1 MITAEAQLRAGI
13 VPLCSKPSRDARL
26 GARRKRFHPL
36 TAPAPRRRGGVGT
49 KGVPTFRPRLR
60 RIEQRAFRLLKA
72 LDAARE
78 ATGAVLEARGAE
90 LEAAGASH

>member
-72 LDAARE
+72 LDAAR
-78 ATGAVLEARGAE
+78 ALQAFIGGFTDAE
-90 LEAAGASH
+90 DTPALFP